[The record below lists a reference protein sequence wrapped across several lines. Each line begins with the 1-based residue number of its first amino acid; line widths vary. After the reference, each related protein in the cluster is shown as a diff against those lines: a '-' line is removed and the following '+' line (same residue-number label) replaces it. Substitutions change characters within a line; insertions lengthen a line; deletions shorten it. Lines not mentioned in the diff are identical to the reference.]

1 MMMMMMMMMELG
13 SFSYLGTYLLVTTVL
28 YCTYVLQSEPVPDAT
43 ARSRFT
49 DKTDKTDKT
58 DRSRLDQVLQVPV
71 PVPVP
76 VPVTCYLYLSSQSRS
91 PSYAMQNSRRF

>member
-13 SFSYLGTYLLVTTVL
+13 SFSYLGTYLLTSY
-28 YCTYVLQSEPVPDAT
+28 YCRYLGMYVLQSEPVPDAT
-43 ARSRFT
+43 AQSRFT
-49 DKTDKTDKT
+49 DKQTDKTRQ

-71 PVPVP
+71 TVPVP
-76 VPVTCYLYLSSQSRS
+76 VPVTCIYHS